1 MKARK
6 ERLSSEQSTAVTKVW
21 DGFQWV
27 DRAPVMASLSAL
39 TAINAINSSG
49 NAIATVSALGVIPT
63 GNQKDRR
70 IYVGNLPGEITG
82 RLQFKSLCICIDL
95 NYLYNA

>member
-27 DRAPVMASLSAL
+27 DRAPVVASLNTDTVISAL
-39 TAINAINSSG
+39 NSSSSS
-49 NAIATVSALGVIPT
+49 AIAPPLGS
-63 GNQKDRR
+63 QKDRR
-70 IYVGNLPGEITG
+70 VYVGNLPSDITG
-82 RLQFKSLCICIDL
+82 AFCAKSPPWVLTPMFVDTSRSH
-95 NYLYNA
+95 